1 MTIEVKRSPAKVCWW
16 LLVNGVIYDTFER
29 KYLAEAECDAL
40 KRRYGV

>member
-29 KYLAEAECDAL
+29 KYEAEGEASSL
-40 KRRYGV
+40 RRKYG